1 MGHSERE
8 CLEDEEEIE
17 DEEDGEDEPKKR
29 KFGD

>member
-17 DEEDGEDEPKKR
+17 DEEDGEEEPKKR